1 MQEMNTLSHVL
12 AELNKQGYTIDFNRV
27 DENGSVSLLKQNPEQ
42 FLIDSV
48 YRFEGD
54 SNPEDEAVLYAISSI
69 DKSILGV
76 FVNGYGISADED
88 QLALI
93 CKIPSRLD

>member
-1 MQEMNTLSHVL
+1 MQEMNTLSQVL
-12 AELNKQGYTIDFNRV
+12 AELNKQGYTTDFNRV
-27 DENGSVSLLKQNPEQ
+27 DEDGSVSLLKQNPEQ